1 MSTSVS
7 ERERLAALA
16 SYDILDTPPEAPFDR
31 IARLMAGYFDVS
43 TATVAFVDADRTWVK
58 ATTGFDTTTSR
69 EHSFCLHVVTNNE
82 PLVVEDARRDPQ
94 FADNPLVTGE
104 PGVRFYAGAP
114 LRVDEG
120 VPVGTVCL
128 YDTDPRSFSS
138 AATDRLTD
146 FAALVVDALDLHYT
160 ATAAPPDP
168 PPERAAKSPTED
180 VETTPPASAFEAA
193 ARLTSN
199 GLLHVNPE
207 GRIEWVNDRFVEL
220 TGYTRQELHGRRPG
234 QLLHGP
240 ATDADTVEYI
250 QQQIDRE
257 EPFSADILNY
267 RKSGAQYWVRVEAEP
282 LFADDGTCTGFL
294 VAETDITEERQRED
308 AIAALTSF
316 YEQALTELPIEVAV
330 IDPEGHY
337 LFINPAAVGD
347 DEMREWLIGKT
358 GVDYARRRG
367 LDPAPF
373 RKRRD
378 WIRTVAETQD
388 PDSFEETVTP
398 PDGDTR
404 HILRVA
410 HPITDESGETVR
422 VFSYGLDLT
431 ERKERMQKLVEAK
444 ERAEE
449 MNRLKSAFLAN
460 MSHEIRTPLTSII
473 GFAEV
478 LGEEIEGRKGEMASL
493 IHRSGMRLKQ
503 TLTSVLDLARLEED
517 EVSLSLDRTDLTE
530 PIRETVNLLRPQVED
545 NDLDLR
551 LNLPNAPVT
560 AVVDEAAFDRVLT
573 NLVTNAIKFTE
584 EGRVTVALRATPE
597 TAELTVADTGVGIS
611 ESFLQRIFG
620 AFEQESEGK
629 MREYEG
635 IGLGLTITK
644 RLIDLMNGTIDVDS
658 TKGEGTTVAVALPRF
673 EEEAPS
679 PPSTVE

>member
-679 PPSTVE
+679 PPSTAE